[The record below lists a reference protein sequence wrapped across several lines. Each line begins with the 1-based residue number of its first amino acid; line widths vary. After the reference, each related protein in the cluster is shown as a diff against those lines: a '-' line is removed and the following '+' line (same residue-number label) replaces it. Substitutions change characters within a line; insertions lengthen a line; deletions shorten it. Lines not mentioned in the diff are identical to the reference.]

1 MRVLV
6 IAGLLATATP
16 VMAQPAPD
24 GRKQAQALYNEGT
37 KHYNLREYAE
47 AIAAFKEAYRL
58 MSEPLFLYNIA
69 QSYRLSNDCANAYT
83 FYKTYLRDAPKDP
96 DRAKIETWIVELEP
110 CAKAAAAKPVEPAS
124 PPVTPP
130 TDKPVDPP
138 QPTDAPVTTGEVV
151 VLPPPPA
158 PRNNLRI
165 AGLATLGGGAVLAGI
180 GIAFSVR
187 ATNAASDLEA
197 ACKTGCDA
205 GAVAD
210 IDARG
215 TSAQR
220 NATIL
225 YIAGGAAAA
234 VGAGLLIYATITRR
248 SETVA
253 LTPTHGGAVATAAFS
268 F

>member
-6 IAGLLATATP
+6 VASLLAIATP
-16 VMAQPAPD
+16 ASAQPAPD
-24 GRKQAQALYNEGT
+24 PRKQAEVLYNEGT
-37 KHYNLREYAE
+37 KHYNLREYPE

-96 DRAKIETWIVELEP
+96 DRAKIENWIVELEP
-110 CAKAAAAKPVEPAS
+110 CAKAAAAKPIE
-124 PPVTPP
+124 PVTPP
-130 TDKPVDPP
+130 GDKPADPVKP
-138 QPTDAPVTTGEVV
+138 ADAPITTTGEVV
-151 VLPPPPA
+151 VLPPPPPPA

-165 AGLATLGGGAVLAGI
+165 AGLATLGGGVVLAGI

-205 GAVAD
+205 GAVAA
-210 IDARG
+210 IDDRG

-220 NATIL
+220 NATIF

-234 VGAGLLIYATITRR
+234 VGAGLLIYSTITRR